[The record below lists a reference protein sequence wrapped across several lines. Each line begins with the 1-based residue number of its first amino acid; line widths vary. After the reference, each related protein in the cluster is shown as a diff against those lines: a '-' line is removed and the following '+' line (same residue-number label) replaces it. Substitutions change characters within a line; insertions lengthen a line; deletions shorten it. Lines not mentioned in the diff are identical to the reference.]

1 MEPVMLKRRPLL
13 VAGYLALGA
22 IPAMVSCNAF
32 TGASDLRLEDDEDS
46 EDDVKGPGG
55 PILPGIDGPGEAIP
69 VDTTV
74 EAGGVSI
81 DAIALYQG
89 LKRPLMEGGVAAT
102 SDLPIIAGRE
112 ALIRVFVTPDSTHNG
127 QPVIG
132 RLYLGAS
139 KTPIEATAMLG
150 GASTDADLSSTIN
163 FEVPGALITLGSTYR
178 VELRQNEGASA
189 PVGMTKYPAAG
200 AEPLQLSSDGQ
211 TLKVVVV
218 PVQYK
223 ADGSNRMPDISPEQ
237 VKLYKDWFYSY
248 YPIPAVELTVR
259 EEPMPW
265 ASSIAANGS
274 GWDTLLTAV
283 GDLRQTDGATSDVY
297 YYGIFAPT
305 ATEGEFCGAGGCVL
319 GLANLAGAGDSFLR
333 AGIGLGFTGTLH
345 TETAVHEIG
354 HTHGRQHTPCG
365 NAAGVDANYPH
376 EDAMIGTW
384 GYDLVTKKLWDPSG
398 SVRDLMSYCTP
409 YWTSDYTFM
418 AFFDRLKAVNQA
430 RMHVP
435 ADLMNRTYNRVRVG
449 MDGSVTWLS
458 PTKSELPPVGFETKS
473 VSVVTEKG
481 TETITGQWYPYDHVD
496 GGILVWPAT
505 ESPAKTIKVNV
516 GGKLK
521 TLVR

>member
-305 ATEGEFCGAGGCVL
+305 ATEGEFCGGGRLRPWPREPRGRGRLLPARGHWPRLYGDAPHRDGGPRDRPHPRPAAHALRQRGGRRPGLPPRGRDDRYL
-319 GLANLAGAGDSFLR
+319 GLRSRDQEALGSERER
-333 AGIGLGFTGTLH
+333 ARFDELLH
-345 TETAVHEIG
+345 AVLDERLHV
-354 HTHGRQHTPCG
+354 Q
-365 NAAGVDANYPH
+365 GV
-376 EDAMIGTW
+376 
-384 GYDLVTKKLWDPSG
+384 L
-398 SVRDLMSYCTP
+398 
-409 YWTSDYTFM
+409 
-418 AFFDRLKAVNQA
+418 
-430 RMHVP
+430 
-435 ADLMNRTYNRVRVG
+435 
-449 MDGSVTWLS
+449 
-458 PTKSELPPVGFETKS
+458 
-473 VSVVTEKG
+473 
-481 TETITGQWYPYDHVD
+481 
-496 GGILVWPAT
+496 
-505 ESPAKTIKVNV
+505 
-516 GGKLK
+516 
-521 TLVR
+521 